1 MHCRRLEG
9 FRQSQNRGIVPH
21 ILPLSIAWQSDL
33 DRDEAIAA
41 GREAVRAALAGE
53 TAVMEG
59 FRRLPST
66 AQQPFRS
73 ETFLIPME
81 EVMLKERILEE
92 KNLLPTGDDITKEF
106 ENWCKPLI
114 GGSLSEFSP
123 LH

>member
-1 MHCRRLEG
+1 MALV
-9 FRQSQNRGIVPH
+9 FNP
-21 ILPLSIAWQSDL
+21 IAWQSDL

-41 GREAVRAALAGE
+41 GRGAVRAALAGE

-66 AQQPFRS
+66 AQQPYRS

-92 KNLLPTGDDITKEF
+92 KYLLPTGDGITKEF

-114 GGSLSEFSP
+114 GGSLPEFPP